1 MLQRSTCVAI
11 AIAVAV
17 FAGRLGAQSGSPV
30 LLLQPGMA
38 TVDFMSAEVP
48 SSTGFNLRFAAI
60 VPTRSRWWTL
70 IVGASATPYGMSGTG
85 GNANSPTLFLGNV
98 FPVIGETE
106 TGGWLSVD
114 VPVLAT
120 YARDGGS
127 ENNARP
133 YGRDLAIDLSLTAH
147 VGRKLLQSFGGP
159 LARLRAYAILE
170 QNLTPN
176 SGTSGRR
183 DRFNPLAY
191 YGLTLAFGTS
201 RSSP

>member
-1 MLQRSTCVAI
+1 MQRGSTFV
-11 AIAVAV
+11 AVALAMAAV
-17 FAGRLGAQSGSPV
+17 SGRLSAQSDSPV

-38 TVDFMSAEVP
+38 TADFVSAEVP

-70 IVGASATPYGMSGTG
+70 IVGASATPYGRSGTE
-85 GNANSPTLFLGNV
+85 GNANSPTLFIGNV
-98 FPVIGETE
+98 FPVIGETG

-120 YARDGGS
+120 YTRDGGS
-127 ENNARP
+127 ENNPRP
-133 YGRDLAIDLSLTAH
+133 YGRDVAVDLSLTAH

-159 LARLRAYAILE
+159 LARLRAYGILE

-176 SGTSGRR
+176 RSISGRR
-183 DRFNPLAY
+183 DRFSPLAF
-191 YGLTLAFGTS
+191 YGLTLAFGAS